1 MTPNNNS
8 NPNES
13 KTELILEGTY
23 ANFDQIM
30 TLFLSGE
37 LEKLLGVPV
46 QDVYAVSKYQ
56 PTALVSM
63 GVQLRQWFQQNVLD
77 KWEAEATLIGT
88 FLAQEM
94 NDTSSWSEEL
104 EGVRGSSRSQV
115 IRRYME
121 LLDNPDKQVSFQAA
135 LELGETGNPH
145 PAIIQALV
153 KGLQTCQHEETYW
166 QIALS
171 LGELEPSHPQAAF
184 AQHKT
189 IDFAGQAV
197 ELLVGVKRNSE
208 QQIDVVLQVYSTEL
222 EDTLPEGLELI
233 VLDELGQIWRKTT
246 AQSGDYYSQV
256 GFTISLGKGFA
267 VELKLGNVQLRE
279 NFVV

>member
-13 KTELILEGTY
+13 QTELILEGTY

-46 QDVYAVSKYQ
+46 QDVYAVYKYQ

>member
-1 MTPNNNS
+1 MTINQKKGRVIIFETS
-8 NPNES
+8 SE
-13 KTELILEGTY
+13 ELEQLQ
-23 ANFDQIM
+23 A
-30 TLFLSGE
+30 LFESGE
-37 LEKLLGVPV
+37 LSRVLGI
-46 QDVYAVSKYQ
+46 QVSDIGAIAESN
-56 PTALVSM
+56 PTAPVSI

-94 NDTSSWSEEL
+94 NDTSSWRQEL
-104 EGVRGSSRSQV
+104 EGVRGGSRSGV
-115 IRRYME
+115 IRRYIE

-135 LELGETGNPH
+135 LELGETGNPD

-153 KGLQTCQHEETYW
+153 KGLQTCHHEETSW

-171 LGELEPSHPQAAF
+171 LGELEPSHSQAAF

-189 IDFAGQAV
+189 IELAGQAV

-222 EDTLPEGLELI
+222 EDTLPEGLELT
-233 VLDELGQIWRKTT
+233 VLDELGQIWRKMT
-246 AQSGDYYSQV
+246 AQAGDYYSQV
-256 GFTISLGKGFA
+256 GLTIPLGKGFT
-267 VELKLGNVQLRE
+267 VELGLGDVRVRE
-279 NFVV
+279 SFVV

>member
-1 MTPNNNS
+1 MTINQHKGQVIIFETSP
-8 NPNES
+8 E
-13 KTELILEGTY
+13 ELEQLQ
-23 ANFDQIM
+23 A
-30 TLFLSGE
+30 LFESGE
-37 LEKLLGVPV
+37 LSRVLGI
-46 QDVYAVSKYQ
+46 QVSDIGAIAESN
-56 PTALVSM
+56 PTAPVLI

-94 NDTSSWSEEL
+94 NNTSSWSEEL
-104 EGVRGSSRSQV
+104 EGARGGSRSQV

-153 KGLQTCQHEETYW
+153 KGLQTCHHEETSW

-171 LGELEPSHPQAAF
+171 LGELAPNHPQAAF

-189 IDFAGQAV
+189 IELAEQAV

-208 QQIDVVLQVYSTEL
+208 EQIDVLLQVYSTEL
-222 EDTLPEGLELI
+222 EDTLPEGLELT
-233 VLDELGQIWRKTT
+233 VLDDAGQVWRKTT
-246 AQSGDYYSQV
+246 AQPGDYYNQV
-256 GFTISLGKGFA
+256 GLTTPLGKGFT
-267 VELKLGNVQLRE
+267 VELELGDVRVRE
-279 NFVV
+279 NFMV

>member
-13 KTELILEGTY
+13 QTELILEGTY

-56 PTALVSM
+56 PTAPVSM

-94 NDTSSWSEEL
+94 NNTSSWSEEL
-104 EGVRGSSRSQV
+104 EGARGGSRSQV

-153 KGLQTCQHEETYW
+153 KGLQTCHHEETSW

-171 LGELEPSHPQAAF
+171 LGELAPNHPQAAF

-189 IDFAGQAV
+189 IELAEQAV

-208 QQIDVVLQVYSTEL
+208 QQIDVLLQVYSTEL
-222 EDTLPEGLELI
+222 EDTLPEGLELT
-233 VLDELGQIWRKTT
+233 VLDEAGQVWRKTT
-246 AQSGDYYSQV
+246 AQPGDYYNQV
-256 GFTISLGKGFA
+256 GLTTPLGKGFT
-267 VELKLGNVQLRE
+267 VELELGDVRVRE
-279 NFVV
+279 NFMV

>member
-13 KTELILEGTY
+13 QTELILEGTY

-37 LEKLLGVPV
+37 LEKLLGFPV

-56 PTALVSM
+56 PTDPVSI

-88 FLAQEM
+88 FFAQEM
-94 NDTSSWSEEL
+94 NDTSSWRQEL
-104 EGVRGSSRSQV
+104 EGVRGGSRSGL
-115 IRRYME
+115 IHRYME

-135 LELGETGNPH
+135 LELGESGNPH

-153 KGLQTCQHEETYW
+153 KGLQTCHHEETYW

-171 LGELEPSHPQAAF
+171 LGELAPSHPQAAF

-189 IDFAGQAV
+189 IELAGQAV

-267 VELKLGNVQLRE
+267 VDLKLGNVQLRE